1 MVASDIGFFA
11 LVLALVLA
19 TYVVVAGPA
28 GHRLNAPEMVA
39 SARNAVYAVSLLML
53 TALAVLAYSFVA
65 HDFGVAF
72 VASNSSLAQ
81 PWYYT
86 FAGLYGGQAGSLLL
100 WASGLGVFS
109 GLAVWVNRGRIPAV
123 MPYAMATMMVV
134 LVFFLVV
141 LIFLS
146 NPFER
151 LPVPLADG
159 RGLNALLRDPGMLM
173 HPPFLLIGYM
183 SWTIPFAF
191 AMGAL
196 ISGRLD
202 SLWLKAARPWIL
214 AAWAIQGTGLI
225 LGAWWAYHVLGW
237 GGFWGWDP
245 VENVALLPWLVG
257 TAALHSIMVQER
269 RGMLKKWNILLLVA
283 TFSLAIFGTFVVRG
297 GLLDS
302 VHNFALS
309 ALGPSFLSFLGV
321 VMVVALFFF
330 IRRLPLLRSDNGFD
344 SAISKE
350 TGFLLNN
357 LLLVGIAFATF
368 WGTIFPLITEL
379 FQGSKITVGPP
390 FFEKVNGPIFLAL
403 LVLMGIGPLL
413 AWRRAS
419 WASIKRNFRGPL
431 AAAVAW
437 AVVMVLLLDVRNMW
451 TLAGVSACA
460 LVFGT
465 IVLEYYRGVRNRR
478 QLAGEGYPTALGNLV
493 ARNRRRYGGYI
504 VHLGI
509 LLIALGRHRRQPP
522 PAGHRRHPR
531 SRRVGRDRRLHPH
544 LPRDR
549 DATPGRY
556 HRDAGAAGRAEGRQ
570 AVGRRASQEGRRRQL
585 REPAHVAGGHSEH
598 AERGPLRAARGLG
611 RPGRHVPDLRE
622 PSGDLALDRRH
633 RLPVGNDDRGLA
645 GAPAGSSPGARAG
658 PRLGAQRGLA

>member
-19 TYVVVAGPA
+19 TYVVVAAPA

-39 SARNAVYAVSLLML
+39 SARNAVYAVALLMM

-72 VASNSSLAQ
+72 VASNSSLTQ

-86 FAGLYGGQAGSLLL
+86 FAGLYGGQAGSLLV
-100 WASGLGVFS
+100 WASGLGLFS
-109 GLAVWVNRGRIPAV
+109 GLAVWMNRGRIPAL
-123 MPYAMATMMVV
+123 MPYTMATMMFV
-134 LVFFLVV
+134 LVFFLVL

-159 RGLNALLRDPGMLM
+159 RGLNSLLRDPGMLM
-173 HPPFLLIGYM
+173 HPPFLLMGYM
-183 SWTIPFAF
+183 AWTIPFAF

-196 ISGRLD
+196 VSGRLD

-214 AAWAIQGTGLI
+214 AAWAIQGIGVI

-245 VENVALLPWLVG
+245 VENVAFLPWLTG
-257 TAALHSIMVQER
+257 TAVLHSIMVQER
-269 RGMLKKWNILLLVA
+269 RGMLKKWNILLLIV

-302 VHNFALS
+302 VHNFARS
-309 ALGPSFLSFLGV
+309 SLGPSFLSFLGIV
-321 VMVVALFFF
+321 VGIALFFF
-330 IRRLPLLRSDNGFD
+330 IRRLPLLRSENGFD

-350 TGFLLNN
+350 SGFLLNN
-357 LLLVGIAFATF
+357 LLLVGAAFATF

-419 WASIKRNFRGPL
+419 WASIKRNFRVPL
-431 AAAVAW
+431 VAAIAWVA
-437 AVVMVLLLDVRNMW
+437 VMVLLLDVRNMW

-460 LVFGT
+460 LVLAT
-465 IVLEYYRGVRNRR
+465 ILLEYYRGVRNRR
-478 QLAGEGYPTALGNLV
+478 QLAGEAYPTALGNLV

-509 LLIALGRHRRQPP
+509 LLIALGIIGVNLHQQDIDVTLAPGESATIGDYTLTYLGIETLRRSDTTVTQARLDVAKDGKPLDVVHPKRVVVDNFESQPTSQV
-522 PAGHRRHPR
+522 AIRTTAKEDLY
-531 SRRVGRDRRLHPH
+531 VLLAAWD
-544 LPRDR
+544 DQV
-549 DATPGRY
+549 ATFLIFVNPLVIWLWIGGGVFLLGTMIAVWPERELV
-556 HRDAGAAGRAEGRQ
+556 RA
-570 AVGRRASQEGRRRQL
+570 VASQ
-585 REPAHVAGGHSEH
+585 PAPGSVPSE
-598 AERGPLRAARGLG
+598 A
-611 RPGRHVPDLRE
+611 
-622 PSGDLALDRRH
+622 
-633 RLPVGNDDRGLA
+633 
-645 GAPAGSSPGARAG
+645 
-658 PRLGAQRGLA
+658 

>member
-1 MVASDIGFFA
+1 MASSDIGFFS

-19 TYVVVAGPA
+19 TYVVVAAPA

-39 SARNAVYAVSLLML
+39 SARNAVYVISLLML

-86 FAGLYGGQAGSLLL
+86 FAGLYGGQAGSLLV
-100 WASGLGVFS
+100 WASALGVFS
-109 GLAVWVNRGRIPAV
+109 GLVVWVNRDRIPAV
-123 MPYAMATMMVV
+123 MPYTMATMMVV
-134 LVFFLVV
+134 LVFFLIV

-173 HPPFLLIGYM
+173 HPPLLLLGYM
-183 SWTIPFAF
+183 AWTIPFAF

-214 AAWAIQGTGLI
+214 AAWAFQGIGLL

-245 VENVALLPWLVG
+245 VENVAFLPWLTG
-257 TAALHSIMVQER
+257 TAILHSIMVQER
-269 RGMLKKWNILLLVA
+269 RGMLKKWNILLIVA
-283 TFSLAIFGTFVVRG
+283 TFALAIFGTFVVRG

-302 VHNFALS
+302 VHNFARS
-309 ALGPSFLSFLGV
+309 ALGPAFLSFLGV
-321 VMVVALFFF
+321 VLAVSLFFF
-330 IRRLPLLRSDNGFD
+330 IRRLPLLRSDNSFD

-431 AAAVAW
+431 AAAVSW
-437 AVVMVLLLDVRNMW
+437 VVVMVFLLDVRNMW

-478 QLAGEGYPTALGNLV
+478 QLAGDSYPAAIGNLV

-509 LLIALGRHRRQPP
+509 LLIALGVIGVNLHQQDIDVTLAPGESTEIGDYTLTYLGIETLRRSDTTVTQARLDVQKGGKPW
-522 PAGHRRHPR
+522 
-531 SRRVGRDRRLHPH
+531 DILHPK
-544 LPRDR
+544 RVVVDNF
-549 DATPGRY
+549 
-556 HRDAGAAGRAEGRQ
+556 E
-570 AVGRRASQEGRRRQL
+570 SQPTSQ
-585 REPAHVAGGHSEH
+585 VAI
-598 AERGPLRAARGLG
+598 R
-611 RPGRHVPDLRE
+611 
-622 PSGDLALDRRH
+622 
-633 RLPVGNDDRGLA
+633 
-645 GAPAGSSPGARAG
+645 SSPKEDLYVLLAAWDDQVATFLIFVNPLVIWLWVGGSIFVMGTMIAVWPEGHPVRVAVPQRAPG
-658 PRLGAQRGLA
+658 VAPSEA

>member
-237 GGFWGWDP
+237 GGYWGWDP

-493 ARNRRRYGGYI
+493 TRNRRRYGGYI

-509 LLIALGRHRRQPP
+509 LLIALGVIGVNLHQQDIDVTLAPGESAVIGDYTLTYLGIETLRRADTTVTQARLDVRKGGKPLDVVHPKRVVVDNFESLPTSQVAIRSTPKEDLYVLLAAWDDQVATFLIFVNPLVIWLWIGGIVFLLGTMIAVWPERQP
-522 PAGHRRHPR
+522 
-531 SRRVGRDRRLHPH
+531 V
-544 LPRDR
+544 
-549 DATPGRY
+549 
-556 HRDAGAAGRAEGRQ
+556 RAL
-570 AVGRRASQEGRRRQL
+570 AP
-585 REPAHVAGGHSEH
+585 EPAPGSAPSE
-598 AERGPLRAARGLG
+598 A
-611 RPGRHVPDLRE
+611 
-622 PSGDLALDRRH
+622 
-633 RLPVGNDDRGLA
+633 
-645 GAPAGSSPGARAG
+645 
-658 PRLGAQRGLA
+658 

>member
-1 MVASDIGFFA
+1 MASSDIGFFS

-19 TYVVVAGPA
+19 TYVVVAAPA

-39 SARNAVYAVSLLML
+39 SARNAVYVISLLML

-86 FAGLYGGQAGSLLL
+86 FAGLYGGQAGSLLV
-100 WASGLGVFS
+100 WASALGVFS
-109 GLAVWVNRGRIPAV
+109 GLVVWVNRDRIPAV
-123 MPYAMATMMVV
+123 MPYTMATMMVV
-134 LVFFLVV
+134 LVFFLIV

-173 HPPFLLIGYM
+173 HPPLLLLGYM
-183 SWTIPFAF
+183 AWTIPFAF

-214 AAWAIQGTGLI
+214 AAWAFQGIGVL

-245 VENVALLPWLVG
+245 VENVAFLPWLTG
-257 TAALHSIMVQER
+257 TAILHSIMVQER
-269 RGMLKKWNILLLVA
+269 RGMLKKWNILLIVA
-283 TFSLAIFGTFVVRG
+283 TFALAIFGTFVVRG

-302 VHNFALS
+302 VHNFARS
-309 ALGPSFLSFLGV
+309 ALGPAFLSFLGV
-321 VMVVALFFF
+321 VLAVSLFFF
-330 IRRLPLLRSDNGFD
+330 IRRLPLLRSDNSFD

-431 AAAVAW
+431 AAAVSW
-437 AVVMVLLLDVRNMW
+437 VVVMVFLLDVRNMW

-478 QLAGEGYPTALGNLV
+478 QLAGDSYPAAIGNLV

-509 LLIALGRHRRQPP
+509 LLIALGVIGVNLHQQDIDVTLAPGESTEIGDYTLTYLGIETLRRSDTTVTQARLDVQKGGKPW
-522 PAGHRRHPR
+522 
-531 SRRVGRDRRLHPH
+531 DILHPK
-544 LPRDR
+544 RVVVDNF
-549 DATPGRY
+549 
-556 HRDAGAAGRAEGRQ
+556 E
-570 AVGRRASQEGRRRQL
+570 SQPTSQ
-585 REPAHVAGGHSEH
+585 VAI
-598 AERGPLRAARGLG
+598 R
-611 RPGRHVPDLRE
+611 
-622 PSGDLALDRRH
+622 
-633 RLPVGNDDRGLA
+633 
-645 GAPAGSSPGARAG
+645 SSPKEDLYVLLAAWDDQVATFLIFVNPLVIWLWVGGSIFVMGTMIAVWPEGHPVRVAVPQRAPG
-658 PRLGAQRGLA
+658 VAPSEA

>member
-1 MVASDIGFFA
+1 MASSDIGFFS

-19 TYVVVAGPA
+19 TYVVVAAPA

-39 SARNAVYAVSLLML
+39 SARNAVYVISLLML

-86 FAGLYGGQAGSLLL
+86 FAGLYGGQAGSLLV
-100 WASGLGVFS
+100 WASALGVFS
-109 GLAVWVNRGRIPAV
+109 GLVVWVNRDRIPAV
-123 MPYAMATMMVV
+123 MPYTMATMMVV
-134 LVFFLVV
+134 LVFFLIV

-173 HPPFLLIGYM
+173 HPPLLLLGYM
-183 SWTIPFAF
+183 AWTIPFAF

-214 AAWAIQGTGLI
+214 AAWAFQGIGVL

-245 VENVALLPWLVG
+245 VENVAFLPWLTG
-257 TAALHSIMVQER
+257 TAILHSIMVQER
-269 RGMLKKWNILLLVA
+269 RGMLKKWNILLIVA
-283 TFSLAIFGTFVVRG
+283 TFALAIFGTFVVRG

-302 VHNFALS
+302 VHNFARS
-309 ALGPSFLSFLGV
+309 ALGPAFLSFLGV
-321 VMVVALFFF
+321 VLAVSLFFF
-330 IRRLPLLRSDNGFD
+330 IRRLPLLRSDNSFD

-431 AAAVAW
+431 AAAVSW
-437 AVVMVLLLDVRNMW
+437 VVVMVFLLDVRNMW

-478 QLAGEGYPTALGNLV
+478 QLAGDSYPAAIGNLV

-509 LLIALGRHRRQPP
+509 LLIALGVIGVNLHQQDIDVTLAPGESTEIGDYTLTYLGIETLRRSDTTVTQARLDVQKGGKPW
-522 PAGHRRHPR
+522 
-531 SRRVGRDRRLHPH
+531 DILHPK
-544 LPRDR
+544 RVVVDNF
-549 DATPGRY
+549 
-556 HRDAGAAGRAEGRQ
+556 E
-570 AVGRRASQEGRRRQL
+570 SQPTSQ
-585 REPAHVAGGHSEH
+585 VAI
-598 AERGPLRAARGLG
+598 R
-611 RPGRHVPDLRE
+611 
-622 PSGDLALDRRH
+622 
-633 RLPVGNDDRGLA
+633 
-645 GAPAGSSPGARAG
+645 SSPKEDLYVLLAAWDDQVATFLIFVNPLVIWLWVGGSIFVMGAMIAVWPEGHPIRVAVPQRAPG
-658 PRLGAQRGLA
+658 VAPSEA